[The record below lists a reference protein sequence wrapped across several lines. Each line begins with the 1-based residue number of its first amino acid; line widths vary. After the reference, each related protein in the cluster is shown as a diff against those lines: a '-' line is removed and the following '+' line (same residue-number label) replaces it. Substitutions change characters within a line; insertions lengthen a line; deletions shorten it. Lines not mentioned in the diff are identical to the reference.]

1 MKKDVFIEIRG
12 RQQNDEG
19 TDVTELLTEGLL
31 CRQNGKYYLI
41 YDESEA
47 TGYES
52 CRTTLKLEDERK
64 ISMRRTGASRSEL
77 TIERGVRN
85 VGFYGTVAG
94 DLQIG
99 VFAEEIQNRLTDEG
113 GQIYFKYQLDVNSV
127 FLSENEVTINVKSE

>member
-1 MKKDVFIEIRG
+1 MKKDVYIEIRG

-19 TDVTELLTEGLL
+19 NDVTELLTEGLL

-47 TGYES
+47 TGYEG

-99 VFAEEIQNRLTDEG
+99 IFAEEIQNRLTGQG
-113 GQIYFKYQLDVNSV
+113 GQLYFKYQLDVNSV